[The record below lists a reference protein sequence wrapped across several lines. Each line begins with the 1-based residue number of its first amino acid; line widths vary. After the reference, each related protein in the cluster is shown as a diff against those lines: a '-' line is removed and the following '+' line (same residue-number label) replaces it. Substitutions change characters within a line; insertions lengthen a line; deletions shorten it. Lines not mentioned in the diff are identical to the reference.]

1 MGWGGTGAPAEG
13 GQEGDE
19 GLLGI
24 GFADTRDVLN
34 SGGSK
39 DEEPDAASRQL
50 PPQPEG
56 LLAKGSHAASAG
68 LNGEPAPPCAHFLL
82 GIARGDTRDKLTPAW
97 KPFAI
102 NAAPI
107 HYLDTLLIQDSLL
120 MMNPVPKRHPEL
132 TRLYVAVGLGV
143 VIIMAILAYKAVG
156 NRVAAG
162 GLDAPSRW
170 ALLALGLANVL
181 AIGTLLFIVARS
193 VAKLYFERKSG
204 ILGSRLRTR
213 MVLTLFIVGI
223 VPSLILFV
231 VGRNFIN
238 KNVERWFSPE
248 TEVAIRDG
256 QKMAED
262 LRTAARA
269 RLDFGAGR
277 LLVSASADPQAI
289 RAASGLDLVGSLGGR
304 GEGNIKALDIRL
316 GLPPPDLSALAADGL
331 QESMEGL
338 WMLRVVPR
346 GDGLW
351 VVGIFMP
358 RETLDRLLALE
369 QRFRESQQIR
379 AAKDTL
385 QTLPQST
392 FLFLTLLTLF
402 FAVWSG
408 LALAKSLSEPIRA
421 LAKAAQRVGSGDLE
435 VQLPEMGE
443 DELAFLA
450 RTFNAMIRDL
460 KTNRAAIEAQ
470 ASRLEQ
476 QRAYLDQLLAALPVG
491 VLSWRADGELRTF
504 NAAARTWLG
513 LDAFDPTEARWETV
527 ESLPRLGRLP
537 ELLAAVRESRR
548 GVQEEFRLGG
558 EGEGRPVRAIL
569 EPLQGGGVLAV
580 LEDLSLLA
588 QAEKRA
594 AWQEVA
600 RRMAHEVKNP
610 LTPIQLTAQRL
621 LRKNREGRLDHAAV
635 QEGAETILAEVSSLS
650 RLVDS
655 FSRFAR
661 LPSPQF
667 SPCDPADLLRQVA
680 ALYGPN
686 YPDLRWELVLPEEP
700 VAALW
705 DGDMVKG
712 ALINFVDNAVA
723 AVNGHGAI
731 QLSLTVEGRALRFAV
746 TDDGAGVPEAD
757 RERLFEPYFSTKRK
771 GTGLGLAIV
780 RRIAQDHG
788 GDARYEPL
796 ARGSRFSLVLPKAAK
811 H

>member
-1 MGWGGTGAPAEG
+1 M
-13 GQEGDE
+13 
-19 GLLGI
+19 
-24 GFADTRDVLN
+24 
-34 SGGSK
+34 
-39 DEEPDAASRQL
+39 AS
-50 PPQPEG
+50 PP
-56 LLAKGSHAASAG
+56 
-68 LNGEPAPPCAHFLL
+68 
-82 GIARGDTRDKLTPAW
+82 
-97 KPFAI
+97 
-102 NAAPI
+102 
-107 HYLDTLLIQDSLL
+107 
-120 MMNPVPKRHPEL
+120 PKRHPEL
-132 TRLYVAVGLGV
+132 TRLYVAVGLAV
-143 VIIMAILAYKAVG
+143 VILMTILAYKAVG
-156 NRVAAG
+156 NRIAGG

-213 MVLTLFIVGI
+213 MVLTLFVVGI
-223 VPSLILFV
+223 APSLILFM

-256 QKMAED
+256 GKVAED
-262 LRTAARA
+262 LRSALRA

-277 LLVSASADPQAI
+277 LLASASAEPQAI
-289 RAASGLDLVGSLGGR
+289 RTASYLDLVAFLGRGAEGGVRALDLRPDCPPPVLGALGG
-304 GEGNIKALDIRL
+304 E
-316 GLPPPDLSALAADGL
+316 SL
-331 QESMEGL
+331 QESREGL
-338 WMLRVVPR
+338 WMLRGVPR
-346 GDGLW
+346 GDGAW
-351 VVGIFMP
+351 VVGVFLP
-358 RETLDRLLALE
+358 REQLDRILALE
-369 QRFRESQQIR
+369 QRYRESQQIR

-408 LALAKSLSEPIRA
+408 LALARSLSEPIRA

-435 VQLPEMGE
+435 VQLPELGE

-450 RTFNAMIRDL
+450 RTFNAMTRDL
-460 KTNRAAIEAQ
+460 RTNRAAIEAQ
-470 ASRLEQ
+470 AGRLEQ

-491 VLSWRADGELRTF
+491 IMSWRADGELRTF
-504 NAAARTWLG
+504 NAAARAWLG
-513 LDAFDPTEARWETV
+513 LEDFDPAEARWETV
-527 ESLPRLGRLP
+527 ANLPRLGRLP

-548 GVQEEFRLGG
+548 GVQEELRLGG

-588 QAEKRA
+588 MAEKRA

-621 LRKNREGRLDHAAV
+621 LRRHREGRLDPASIE
-635 QEGAETILAEVSSLS
+635 EGTETILAEVSSLS

-661 LPSPQF
+661 LPVPQF
-667 SPCDPADLLRQVA
+667 TPCDPVELLRQVA

-686 YPDLRWELVLPEEP
+686 YPEIRWTVSLPGEP
-700 VAALW
+700 LPARW
-705 DGDMVKG
+705 DGDLVKG
-712 ALINFVDNAVA
+712 ALINLVDNAVA
-723 AVNGHGAI
+723 AV
-731 QLSLTVEGRALRFAV
+731 EGRGAVGLALAAEGEALRFDV
-746 TDDGAGVPEAD
+746 TDDGAGVPEGD

-796 ARGSRFSLVLPKAAK
+796 EPGSRFSLVLPRAGKA
-811 H
+811 

>member
-1 MGWGGTGAPAEG
+1 MPT
-13 GQEGDE
+13 
-19 GLLGI
+19 
-24 GFADTRDVLN
+24 
-34 SGGSK
+34 
-39 DEEPDAASRQL
+39 
-50 PPQPEG
+50 PQ
-56 LLAKGSHAASAG
+56 
-68 LNGEPAPPCAHFLL
+68 
-82 GIARGDTRDKLTPAW
+82 
-97 KPFAI
+97 
-102 NAAPI
+102 
-107 HYLDTLLIQDSLL
+107 
-120 MMNPVPKRHPEL
+120 PKRHPEL

-143 VIIMAILAYKAVG
+143 LIIMTILAYKTVG

-170 ALLALGLANVL
+170 ALVALGLANVL

-223 VPSLILFV
+223 VPSLILFM

-256 QKMAED
+256 QKLAGD
-262 LRTAARA
+262 LRAAARH
-269 RLDFGAGR
+269 RLEFGAGR
-277 LLVSASADPQAI
+277 LLASPSAEPQAI
-289 RAASGLDLVGSLGGR
+289 RSASDLDLVALLGKGVDGR
-304 GEGNIKALDIRL
+304 VRALDL
-316 GLPPPDLSALAADGL
+316 GPDCPPPDLGALSGDNL
-331 QESMEGL
+331 QESRDGL
-338 WMLRVVPR
+338 WLLRAVSR
-346 GDGLW
+346 GDGVW
-351 VVGIFMP
+351 AVGVFMP
-358 RETLDRLLALE
+358 REKLDRVLALE
-369 QRFRESQQIR
+369 QRFKESQQIR

-385 QTLPQST
+385 QTRPQST
-392 FLFLTLLTLF
+392 VLFLTLLTLF

-435 VQLPEMGE
+435 VQLPELGE

-450 RTFNAMIRDL
+450 STFNAMTRDL
-460 KTNRAAIEAQ
+460 RTNRAAIEAQ

-491 VLSWRADGELRTF
+491 VMSWRADGELRTF
-504 NAAARTWLG
+504 NAAARAWLG
-513 LDAFDPTEARWETV
+513 LEAFDPTEARWESV
-527 ESLPRLGRLP
+527 ASLPRLGHLP

-548 GVQEEFRLGG
+548 GVQEELRLGG
-558 EGEGRPVRAIL
+558 EGEGRPVRAIF
-569 EPLQGGGVLAV
+569 EPIQGGGVLAV

-621 LRKNREGRLDHAAV
+621 LRRHREGRLDPAAV
-635 QEGAETILAEVSSLS
+635 QEGAEIILAEVSSLS

-661 LPSPQF
+661 LPVPQF
-667 SPCDPADLLRQVA
+667 SACDPAELLRQVA

-686 YPDLRWELVLPEEP
+686 HPEIRWSLALPE
-700 VAALW
+700 VAVSAWW
-705 DGDMVKG
+705 DGDMVKR
-712 ALINFVDNAVA
+712 ALINYVDNAVA
-723 AVNGHGAI
+723 AVGGKGTI
-731 QLSLTVEGRALRFAV
+731 QLSLSLEGDALRFDV
-746 TDDGAGVPEAD
+746 VDGGSGVPEGD

-796 ARGSRFSLVLPKAAK
+796 APGSRFSLILPRNVGRGL
-811 H
+811 

>member
-1 MGWGGTGAPAEG
+1 
-13 GQEGDE
+13 
-19 GLLGI
+19 
-24 GFADTRDVLN
+24 
-34 SGGSK
+34 
-39 DEEPDAASRQL
+39 
-50 PPQPEG
+50 
-56 LLAKGSHAASAG
+56 
-68 LNGEPAPPCAHFLL
+68 
-82 GIARGDTRDKLTPAW
+82 
-97 KPFAI
+97 
-102 NAAPI
+102 
-107 HYLDTLLIQDSLL
+107 
-120 MMNPVPKRHPEL
+120 MNPTPKRHPEL
-132 TRLYVAVGLGV
+132 TRLYVAVGLV
-143 VIIMAILAYKAVG
+143 VMILMIILVYKAVG
-156 NRVAAG
+156 NRVAVG

-170 ALLALGLANVL
+170 ALLAVGVLNAL

-193 VAKLYFERKSG
+193 VAKLYFERRSG
-204 ILGSRLRTR
+204 ILGARLRTR
-213 MVLTLFIVGI
+213 LVLTLFVVGI
-223 VPSLILFV
+223 VPSLILFG

-256 QKMAED
+256 QKAAED
-262 LRTAARA
+262 LRAASRA
-269 RLDFGAGR
+269 RLEFGAGR
-277 LLVSASADPQAI
+277 LRVSASAEAPEI
-289 RAASGLDLVGSLGGR
+289 RAASGLDLVAFLGAR
-304 GEGNIKALDIRL
+304 AGEGVKALDL
-316 GLPPPDLSALAADGL
+316 GAGLEPPDLSSLGVEAS
-331 QESMEGL
+331 QESKAGL
-338 WMLRVVPR
+338 WMLRAVPR

-351 VVGIFMP
+351 VVGVFLP
-358 RETLDRLLALE
+358 RESLDRMLALE

-435 VQLPEMGE
+435 VQLPELGE

-450 RTFNAMIRDL
+450 RTFNAMTRDL

-491 VLSWRADGELRTF
+491 VMSWRADGELRTF
-504 NAAARTWLG
+504 NAAARSWLG
-513 LDAFDPTEARWETV
+513 LESFDPTEARWATV
-527 ESLPRLGRLP
+527 EALPRLGRLP
-537 ELLAAVRESRR
+537 ELLAAVRESKR
-548 GVQEEFRLGG
+548 GAQEELRLGG
-558 EGEGRPVRAIL
+558 EGEGRPVRAML
-569 EPLQGGGVLAV
+569 EPIQGGGVLAV

-621 LRKNREGRLDHAAV
+621 LRRTREGRLDPETV

-661 LPSPQF
+661 LPVPQF

-686 YPDLRWELVLPEEP
+686 HPEIQWELRLPEAP

-705 DGDMVKG
+705 DGDMVKR
-712 ALINFVDNAVA
+712 ALINFVDNALA
-723 AVNGHGAI
+723 AMEGRSAEAVVDGRGAI
-731 QLSLTVEGRALRFAV
+731 HLSLSAEGEVLRFDV
-746 TDDGAGVPEAD
+746 VDGGVGVPEAD
-757 RERLFEPYFSTKRK
+757 RPRLFEPYFSTKRK

-796 ARGSRFSLVLPKAAK
+796 DPGSRFSLVLPKASRTSPG
-811 H
+811 

>member
-1 MGWGGTGAPAEG
+1 MGSPLPGTKPARK
-13 GQEGDE
+13 
-19 GLLGI
+19 LRR
-24 GFADTRDVLN
+24 T
-34 SGGSK
+34 
-39 DEEPDAASRQL
+39 
-50 PPQPEG
+50 
-56 LLAKGSHAASAG
+56 ASAPSIVIRFCPS
-68 LNGEPAPPCAHFLL
+68 EWF
-82 GIARGDTRDKLTPAW
+82 
-97 KPFAI
+97 
-102 NAAPI
+102 
-107 HYLDTLLIQDSLL
+107 QDSLL
-120 MMNPVPKRHPEL
+120 EMKPTSKRHPEL

-143 VIIMAILAYKAVG
+143 VILMIILAYKTVG
-156 NRVAAG
+156 NRVAGG

-170 ALLALGLANVL
+170 ALVALGLANVL

-193 VAKLYFERKSG
+193 MAKLYFERKSG

-223 VPSLILFV
+223 VPSLILFL
-231 VGRNFIN
+231 VGRSFIN

-262 LRTAARA
+262 LRAAATA
-269 RLDFGAGR
+269 RLDFGVGR
-277 LLVSASADPQAI
+277 LLASASAEPRAL
-289 RAASGLDLVGSLGGR
+289 RAASGLDVVAALGA
-304 GEGNIKALDIRL
+304 KAEVRAVEVAP
-316 GLPPPDLSALAADGL
+316 GLPPPDLTEVGIEDQ
-331 QESMEGL
+331 QEGRDGL
-338 WMLRVVPR
+338 WMLRTVSR
-346 GDGLW
+346 SDGALA
-351 VVGIFMP
+351 VGVFMP
-358 RETLDRLLALE
+358 RATLDRLVALE
-369 QRFRESQQIR
+369 QRFKESQQIR
-379 AAKDTL
+379 AAKEPL

-392 FLFLTLLTLF
+392 FLFLTMLTLF

-435 VQLPEMGE
+435 VQLPELGE

-450 RTFNAMIRDL
+450 RTFNAMTRDL

-470 ASRLEQ
+470 ASRIEQ

-491 VLSWRADGELRTF
+491 VISWRADGELRTF
-504 NAAARTWLG
+504 NAAARAWLG
-513 LDAFDPTEARWETV
+513 LESFDPTEARWETV
-527 ESLPRLGRLP
+527 ASLPRLGRLP
-537 ELLAAVRESRR
+537 ELLAAVRASKR
-548 GVQEEFRLGG
+548 GIQEELRLGG

-569 EPLQGGGVLAV
+569 EPIQGGGMLAV

-594 AWQEVA
+594 AWQEAA

-621 LRKNREGRLDHAAV
+621 LRRNREGRLDPAAI

-655 FSRFAR
+655 FSSFAR
-661 LPSPQF
+661 LPTPHF
-667 SPCDPADLLRQVA
+667 SSCDPADLLRQVA

-686 YPDLRWELVLPEEP
+686 HPEIRWELLLPETS
-700 VAALW
+700 VSAVW
-705 DGDMVKG
+705 DGDMVKR

-723 AVNGHGAI
+723 AVAGKGSV
-731 QLSLTVEGRALRFAV
+731 QLSLSQEGESLRFDVA
-746 TDDGAGVPEAD
+746 DSGAGVPEAD

-771 GTGLGLAIV
+771 GSGLGLAIV

-788 GDARYEPL
+788 GDARYQPLEP
-796 ARGSRFSLVLPKAAK
+796 GSRFSLVLPKSGGARL
-811 H
+811 

>member
-1 MGWGGTGAPAEG
+1 MVP
-13 GQEGDE
+13 
-19 GLLGI
+19 
-24 GFADTRDVLN
+24 
-34 SGGSK
+34 
-39 DEEPDAASRQL
+39 
-50 PPQPEG
+50 
-56 LLAKGSHAASAG
+56 
-68 LNGEPAPPCAHFLL
+68 
-82 GIARGDTRDKLTPAW
+82 
-97 KPFAI
+97 KP
-102 NAAPI
+102 
-107 HYLDTLLIQDSLL
+107 
-120 MMNPVPKRHPEL
+120 PKRHPEL

-143 VIIMAILAYKAVG
+143 LIVMIILSYKAVG
-156 NRVAAG
+156 NRVAEG

-170 ALLALGLANVL
+170 ALIALGLANVL

-193 VAKLYFERKSG
+193 LAKLYFERKSG

-223 VPSLILFV
+223 VPSLILFL

-256 QKMAED
+256 QKVAGD
-262 LRTAARA
+262 LRAAAEA

-277 LLVSASADPQAI
+277 LLESPSAEAPALRTATD
-289 RAASGLDLVGSLGGR
+289 LDLVAFLGPR
-304 GEGNIKALDIRL
+304 AGEGGKGSEGGVKAMDLRA
-316 GLPPPDLSALAADGL
+316 GLEPPDLAGL
-331 QESMEGL
+331 GAEGARETGAGL
-338 WMLRVVPR
+338 WLLRTVPR
-346 GDGLW
+346 GDGTW
-351 VVGIFMP
+351 AVGILMP
-358 RETLDRLLALE
+358 RETLERVLALE
-369 QRFRESQQIR
+369 QRYRESQQIR
-379 AAKDTL
+379 AARATL

-435 VQLPEMGE
+435 VQIPEMGE

-460 KTNRAAIEAQ
+460 KTSRAAIEAQ
-470 ASRLEQ
+470 ASRIEQ
-476 QRAYLDQLLAALPVG
+476 QRAYLGQILAALPVG
-491 VLSWRADGELRTF
+491 VMSWRADGELRTF
-504 NAAARTWLG
+504 NAAAKTWMG
-513 LDAFDPTEARWETV
+513 LESFDPSE
-527 ESLPRLGRLP
+527 ESWGSVAALPRLGRLP
-537 ELLAAVRESRR
+537 ELLAAVRESGR
-548 GVQEEFRLGG
+548 GVQEELRLGG

-569 EPLQGGGVLAV
+569 EPLEGGGVLAV

-621 LRKNREGRLDHAAV
+621 LRRTREGRLDPEAV
-635 QEGAETILAEVSSLS
+635 QEGAETILAEVASLS

-667 SPCDPADLLRQVA
+667 APCDPAELLRQVL
-680 ALYGPN
+680 ALYEPNQPGIRWTLTFPQGP
-686 YPDLRWELVLPEEP
+686 RE
-700 VAALW
+700 AFW
-705 DGDMVKG
+705 DADMVKR
-712 ALINFVDNAVA
+712 ALINLVDNAVA
-723 AVNGHGAI
+723 AVEGQGHVSM
-731 QLSLTVEGRALRFAV
+731 SLTDTDGRLRFDV
-746 TDDGAGVPEAD
+746 EDDGAGVAEAERD
-757 RERLFEPYFSTKRK
+757 RLFEPYFSTKWK

-780 RRIAQDHG
+780 RRIAHDHG
-788 GDARYEPL
+788 GDAWYEPL
-796 ARGSRFSLVLPKAAK
+796 ARGSRFSLALPPQL
-811 H
+811 

>member
-1 MGWGGTGAPAEG
+1 M
-13 GQEGDE
+13 
-19 GLLGI
+19 
-24 GFADTRDVLN
+24 
-34 SGGSK
+34 
-39 DEEPDAASRQL
+39 
-50 PPQPEG
+50 
-56 LLAKGSHAASAG
+56 
-68 LNGEPAPPCAHFLL
+68 
-82 GIARGDTRDKLTPAW
+82 
-97 KPFAI
+97 
-102 NAAPI
+102 
-107 HYLDTLLIQDSLL
+107 
-120 MMNPVPKRHPEL
+120 
-132 TRLYVAVGLGV
+132 RLYVAVALGV
-143 VIIMAILAYKAVG
+143 VIIMIILAYKVVG
-156 NRVAAG
+156 NRVAEG

-170 ALLALGLANVL
+170 ALVALGLANVL

-193 VAKLYFERKSG
+193 IAKLYFERKSG

-262 LRTAARA
+262 LRAAARA
-269 RLDFGAGR
+269 RLEFGAGR
-277 LLVSASADPQAI
+277 LLVSSSAEPQAI
-289 RAASGLDLVGSLGGR
+289 RSAAGLDLVAALGGK
-304 GEGNIKALDIRL
+304 GEGGIKALDL
-316 GLPPPDLSALAADGL
+316 GPGLPPPDLGALVGDSL
-331 QESMEGL
+331 QESRDGL
-338 WMLRVVPR
+338 WMLRVLPR
-346 GDGLW
+346 GDGSW
-351 VVGIFMP
+351 IVGVFMP
-358 RETLDRLLALE
+358 RETLDRLQALE
-369 QRFRESQQIR
+369 QRYRESQQIR

-435 VQLPEMGE
+435 VELPVMGE

-450 RTFNAMIRDL
+450 STFNAMTRDL

-491 VLSWRADGELRTF
+491 VISWRADGELRTF

-513 LDAFDPTEARWETV
+513 LEAFDLTEARWETM
-527 ESLPRLGRLP
+527 EALPRLGRLP
-537 ELLAAVRESRR
+537 ELLAAVRESRQ
-548 GVQEEFRLGG
+548 GVQEEFRMGG

-621 LRKNREGRLDHAAV
+621 LRKTREGRLDEASV
-635 QEGAETILAEVSSLS
+635 REGAETILAEVSSLS

-667 SPCDPADLLRQVA
+667 SPCDPAELLRQVA

-686 YPDLRWELVLPEEP
+686 HPEISWDLALPEEP
-700 VAALW
+700 VSALW
-705 DGDMVKG
+705 DGDMVKR

-723 AVNGHGAI
+723 AVGQEGSI
-731 QLSLTVEGRALRFAV
+731 RLSLSLQGQALRFDV

-788 GDARYEPL
+788 GDARYKALE
-796 ARGSRFSLVLPKAAK
+796 RGSRFTLVLPRAGKG
-811 H
+811 

>member
-1 MGWGGTGAPAEG
+1 MPSPA
-13 GQEGDE
+13 
-19 GLLGI
+19 
-24 GFADTRDVLN
+24 
-34 SGGSK
+34 
-39 DEEPDAASRQL
+39 
-50 PPQPEG
+50 
-56 LLAKGSHAASAG
+56 
-68 LNGEPAPPCAHFLL
+68 
-82 GIARGDTRDKLTPAW
+82 
-97 KPFAI
+97 
-102 NAAPI
+102 
-107 HYLDTLLIQDSLL
+107 
-120 MMNPVPKRHPEL
+120 PKRHPEL
-132 TRLYVAVGLGV
+132 TRLYVAVGLV
-143 VIIMAILAYKAVG
+143 AVILMIILAYKAIG
-156 NRVAAG
+156 NRVAEG

-170 ALLALGLANVL
+170 ALVAVGVLNAL

-193 VAKLYFERKSG
+193 LAKLYFERKSG

-262 LRTAARA
+262 LRAAARA

-277 LLVSASADPQAI
+277 LLASASAEPQAI
-289 RAASGLDLVGSLGGR
+289 RAASGLDLVAALNGR
-304 GEGNIKALDIRL
+304 GEGGIRGLDL
-316 GLPPPDLSALAADGL
+316 GPGLPPPDLDPEAGDRQ
-331 QESMEGL
+331 QESRHGL
-338 WMLRVVPR
+338 WLLRTVPR
-346 GDGLW
+346 GDGTW
-351 VVGIFMP
+351 AVGVFMP
-358 RETLDRLLALE
+358 RETLDRVLALE
-369 QRFRESQQIR
+369 QRYKESQQIR
-379 AAKDTL
+379 ANRDTL

-435 VQLPEMGE
+435 VQLPELGE

-450 RTFNAMIRDL
+450 RTFNAMTRDL
-460 KTNRAAIEAQ
+460 KTNQAAIEAQ

-491 VLSWRADGELRTF
+491 VMSWRADGELRTF
-504 NAAARTWLG
+504 NAAARAWLG
-513 LDAFDPTEARWETV
+513 LEAFDPTEARWETV
-527 ESLPRLGRLP
+527 GSLPRLGRLP
-537 ELLAAVRESRR
+537 ELLAAVRASGR
-548 GVQEEFRLGG
+548 GVQEEFRMGG

-621 LRKNREGRLDHAAV
+621 LRKNREGRLDDASV
-635 QEGAETILAEVSSLS
+635 QEGAETILAEVASLS

-661 LPSPQF
+661 LPVPQF
-667 SPCDPADLLRQVA
+667 SPCDPAELLRQVA

-686 YPDLRWELVLPEEP
+686 HPDIRWELALPEEP
-700 VAALW
+700 VSALW
-705 DGDMVKG
+705 DGDMVKR

-723 AVNGHGAI
+723 AVEGKGVVS
-731 QLSLTVEGRALRFAV
+731 LSLAVAGTSLRFDVA
-746 TDDGAGVPEAD
+746 DDGAGVPEAD

-788 GDARYEPL
+788 GDARYQPLEP
-796 ARGSRFSLVLPKAAK
+796 GSRFSLELPKAGK
-811 H
+811 G